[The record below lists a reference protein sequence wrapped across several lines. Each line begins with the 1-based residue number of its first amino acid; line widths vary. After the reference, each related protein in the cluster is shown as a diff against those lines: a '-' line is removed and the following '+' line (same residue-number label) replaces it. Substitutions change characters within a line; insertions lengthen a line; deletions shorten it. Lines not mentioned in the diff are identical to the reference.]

1 MEDDILGIKG
11 IESGTETAGVGY
23 VVIPKELD
31 AKEYIAHC
39 YKTNT
44 VSMHGGIGYGVFHN
58 ISVDKETLQE
68 IIFPQNSQKKGSA
81 VVWINI
87 PKHNKPLIIAI
98 VKYRDERTTLETNSK
113 RITRESNGNVV
124 DMFLRANSAT
134 LDLNIIGNESTSGNV
149 NINIKNPS
157 KSSKLKID
165 VSGDVIIKSSGKS
178 ILIAQDLVQLSVLNE
193 EGSIKGLIKYKLG
206 EGFTYK
212 DEFGNIITAQDSL
225 VNIKSTEIKLG
236 EGNEPLVLGDTFK
249 DTLDKIS
256 DMIANLADACQKIT
270 VTTAMGPS
278 STPLN
283 AAEFVVVGQG
293 IDNLKESYKNFLS
306 TLSKT
311 D

>member
-1 MEDDILGIKG
+1 MEDDSLGIKG

-23 VVIPKELD
+23 IVIPKELD
-31 AKEYIAHC
+31 ANQYIAHC

-293 IDNLKESYKNFLS
+293 IDNLKESYVNFLS